1 MKSARILGELFKE
14 MFQGKLII
22 FSKFEAVAVVV
33 VVVVCTF
40 IFIRMIVTGEL
51 ITTRIVYCSGSND
64 KHRLVIFGNF
74 FLLFTSTC
82 A

>member
-22 FSKFEAVAVVV
+22 FSKFEAVVVV

-40 IFIRMIVTGEL
+40 IFIRIIVTGEL
-51 ITTRIVYCSGSND
+51 ITTRIVYCRGSND

>member
-22 FSKFEAVAVVV
+22 FSKFEAVV

>member
-22 FSKFEAVAVVV
+22 FSKFEAVVVV

-51 ITTRIVYCSGSND
+51 ITTRIAYCSGSND

>member
-22 FSKFEAVAVVV
+22 FSKFEAVVVV
-33 VVVVCTF
+33 AVVVCTF